1 MEEKFNYAF
10 LELDG
15 ETVNHLLEEL
25 PEAMAELEELYQMI
39 NKLSG
44 EVHSRL
50 QKIQHHVMACSTCL
64 GRQMELGLLMPIEEY
79 YKGPQGLQESLK
91 DKFLSEMN

>member
-1 MEEKFNYAF
+1 MEEKSNYAF
-10 LELDG
+10 FELDG

-25 PEAMAELEELYQMI
+25 PQVMGELEELYQVM

-44 EVHSRL
+44 KVHRRL
-50 QKIQHHVMACSTCL
+50 QKIQIHVMACSACL

-79 YKGPQGLQESLK
+79 YKGFEGLHQGLRA
-91 DKFLSEMN
+91 KFLTEMN

>member
-1 MEEKFNYAF
+1 MEEKSNYAF

-25 PEAMAELEELYQMI
+25 PEAMGELEELYQMI
-39 NKLSG
+39 NELSG
-44 EVHSRL
+44 KVHRRL
-50 QKIQHHVMACSTCL
+50 QKIQRHLMACSTCL

-79 YKGPQGLQESLK
+79 YKGCEGLHQGLRA
-91 DKFLSEMN
+91 KFLNEMS

>member
-1 MEEKFNYAF
+1 MEEKSNYAF

-25 PEAMAELEELYQMI
+25 PQIMGELEELNQVM
-39 NKLSG
+39 NELSG
-44 EVHSRL
+44 KVHRRL

-79 YKGPQGLQESLK
+79 YKGPEGLQQGVRA
-91 DKFLSEMN
+91 KFLNETN